1 MTNYL
6 FKESKV
12 FYMFEYPCNSPLQH
26 NKEDNH
32 MMNLIDVERHLS
44 KCKLIY
50 DNVSLEIKNRGEFFS
65 V

>member
-1 MTNYL
+1 
-6 FKESKV
+6 
-12 FYMFEYPCNSPLQH
+12 
-26 NKEDNH
+26 

-65 V
+65 VW